1 MDAETNDV
9 IEVMPGS
16 AAPAETAATPASKAT
31 AAAAR
36 AAYRLQGRRRP
47 APLSKVLD
55 VVLRFQTVF
64 SLVAVIVAGI
74 VLCPPNRSG
83 QSVFLTV
90 SNFADIIR
98 SISVYGILAVGMT
111 FVIIAGGIDLSVGA
125 LLGFSGIVF
134 ATMMVSHGWGL
145 LAAIAFTLFAGAVFG
160 LVQGLLST
168 SLRIQP
174 FIVTLAGLQ
183 VAFGLGQI
191 ISSSSPSGRITPEA
205 GVDAPMSFDSLGS
218 KIPGTVVPV
227 SVIVFLVVAAVGILV
242 LNTTR
247 FGQHVFAVGGNAR
260 AARLA
265 GINVKA
271 VIIGT
276 FVLCGLTAALGGI
289 VLCGQNDVA
298 GSNQGVGYELTV
310 IASVVIG
317 GTSVMGGTGSV
328 LGTVVG
334 TLLLGVLQNI
344 LTLTNVSSYKQPVIT
359 GLIIIVAVVLQNL
372 AARRST
378 T

>member
-1 MDAETNDV
+1 MDAETRDV
-9 IEVMPGS
+9 TGATPGPAPVGS
-16 AAPAETAATPASKAT
+16 ATPRPPQTPVTPGTEGTPRPRGWTPSPG
-31 AAAAR
+31 R
-36 AAYRLQGRRRP
+36 AIDL
-47 APLSKVLD
+47 L
-55 VVLRFQTVF
+55 LRFQTAF
-64 SLVAVIVAGI
+64 GLVAVIIAGI
-74 VLCPPNRSG
+74 VFVPNNPHG
-83 QSVFLTV
+83 EEMFLTV
-90 SNFADIIR
+90 GNFADIIR
-98 SISVYGILAVGMT
+98 SVSVYGILAVGMT

-134 ATMMVSHGWGL
+134 ADMMVYHGMGL
-145 LAAIAFTLFAGAVFG
+145 FAAILVALLVGATFG
-160 LVQGLLST
+160 LVQGLLAT
-168 SLRIQP
+168 SLKIQP

-191 ISSSSPSGRITPEA
+191 ISNAASSTGRITPET
-205 GVDAPMSFDSLGS
+205 GVNAPKAFDVLGS
-218 KIPGTVVPV
+218 KIAGTQVPF
-227 SVIVFLVVAAVGILV
+227 SVMVFLVVAVVGAVV

-276 FVLCGLTAALGGI
+276 FVICGFLAALGGI
-289 VLCGQNDVA
+289 VLCGQNDAA

-317 GTSVMGGTGSV
+317 GTSVMGGVGSV
-328 LGTVVG
+328 LGTAAG
-334 TLLLGVLQNI
+334 TLLLGTLQNI
-344 LTLTNVSSYKQPVIT
+344 LTLCQVSSYKQPVIT
-359 GLIIIVAVVLQNL
+359 GAIIITAVVLQNL